1 MKLTTFEHRG
11 ATAAG
16 AIVGEHIVDLRAAL
30 PSAPATLSALL
41 SSDASARS
49 SHLQELIDSGAHR
62 LELGDVR
69 LLAPIPRPGKLLA
82 IGLNYKDHIAETG
95 LPTPEHPTVFNKQS
109 TCVIGPAE
117 GIHLPKASAA
127 LDYEGE
133 LAVVIGKRCRHVP
146 REQAQGVIAGYCI
159 ANDVSVRDVQLR
171 TPQWTLGKSFDTHG
185 PLGPWLT
192 TPDEV
197 GDPHALSLRTFVNG
211 ELRQQSNTRELLFDC
226 YALVELLSSVCTL
239 EPGDVISTGT
249 PGGVGMAMQPAT
261 WLKPGDVVRIE
272 IDKLGALENP
282 VLPEP
287 ESTVVY

>member
-1 MKLTTFEHRG
+1 L
-11 ATAAG
+11 
-16 AIVGEHIVDLRAAL
+16 
-30 PSAPATLSALL
+30 ATLSALL

-117 GIHLPKASAA
+117 GIHLPKSSAA

-146 REQAQGVIAGYCI
+146 REQAQAVIAGYCI